1 MSKLIAKLIF
11 GLIRLIFRDK
21 TNLVLENL
29 ALRHQLEVLGR
40 KKTPK
45 LKKPDRIFWAWLFK
59 IWDHWKSALIIV
71 KPQTVI
77 GWHHKGFKLYW
88 RWKCRHKP
96 GRPKIP
102 KEVRKLIR
110 QMCLENPRWGAPRIH
125 SELLLLGYDIG
136 ETTVANYMVKQRKPP
151 SQNWKCFLKNH
162 IKDIAAVDFF
172 TVPTVKFRILYCF
185 IVLCHHRRRII
196 HLNVTANPTAK
207 WTAQQI
213 TEAFPYDSA
222 PKYLIRDR
230 DKIYGDFF
238 VQRANKMGIKE
249 VKIAP
254 KSPWQNPYA
263 ERVIGSIR
271 RECLDHYIIF
281 NEKYLRKILDE
292 YAEYYNNCRTHLSLD
307 KNSPEPRN
315 VEKREKGKVASIP
328 KVGGLHHLYKRVA

>member
-11 GLIRLIFRDK
+11 GLIKLIFRDK
-21 TNLVLENL
+21 TDLVLENL
-29 ALRHQLEVLGR
+29 ALRHQLEVLER
-40 KKTPK
+40 KKKPK
-45 LKKPDRIFWAWLFK
+45 LKKPDRIFWVWLSHV
-59 IWDHWKSALIIV
+59 WSDWKSSIIFV

-77 GWHHKGFKLYW
+77 KWHRKGFKLYW

-102 KEVRKLIR
+102 KEVRRLIR
-110 QMCLENPRWGAPRIH
+110 QMCLENPDWGAPRIQ
-125 SELLLLGYDIG
+125 SELLLLGHDIS
-136 ETTVANYMVKQRKPP
+136 ETTVANYMVRQRNLP
-151 SQNWKCFLKNH
+151 SQSWRNFLKNH

-172 TVPTVKFRILYCF
+172 TVPTVRFQILYCF

-196 HLNVTANPTAK
+196 HFNVTANPTAQ

-222 PKYLIRDR
+222 PKYLIQDR

-238 VQRANKMGIKE
+238 VQRVNKMGIKE

-271 RECLDHYIIF
+271 RECLDHYIIL
-281 NEKYLRKILDE
+281 NERHLHKVLAE
-292 YAEYYNNCRTHLSLD
+292 YIEYYNNCRTHLSLD
-307 KNSPEPRN
+307 KNSPEPRC
-315 VEKREKGKVASIP
+315 VEKPEKGKVVSIP